1 MTKDT
6 VTTWHLEMHDAG
18 DHQKIALPNALSIIE
33 ARLKQF
39 QVNRFLYSLVG
50 KDYQWHDK
58 LDWDDARWQKYA
70 ERDTLR
76 TWIAYTQG
84 SIAGYF
90 ELDLQEDKS
99 VELAYFGLA
108 PLSIGQGFGKAMLSH
123 AIDSAW
129 QWESPERVWL
139 HTCSLD
145 HPHALK
151 NYQQRG
157 FKIFKQECE

>member
-1 MTKDT
+1 MTTNT
-6 VTTWHLEMHDAG
+6 VTTWHLEMRDASE
-18 DHQKIALPNALSIIE
+18 HQKIALPKALTITE
-33 ARLKQF
+33 ACIKQF
-39 QVNRFLYSLVG
+39 QVNRFLYALVG

-58 LDWDDARWQKYA
+58 LDWDDARWREHA

-76 TWIAYTQG
+76 TWLAYTQG

-90 ELDLQEDKS
+90 ELELQADKS

-108 PLSIGQGFGKAMLSH
+108 PSSIGQGFGKAMLSH

-129 QWESPERVWL
+129 QWESPERIWV

-157 FKIFKQECE
+157 FKVFETETE

>member
-1 MTKDT
+1 MTT
-6 VTTWHLEMHDAG
+6 ESVTIWHLQMLDASE
-18 DHQKIALPNALSIIE
+18 HQPAALPATLSINE
-33 ARLKQF
+33 AQLKQF

-50 KDYQWHDK
+50 NDYQWHDK
-58 LDWDDARWQKYA
+58 LNWDDARWKEYA

-76 TWIAYTQG
+76 TWIAYNQG

-90 ELDLQEDKS
+90 ELELQAEKS

-108 PLSIGQGFGKAMLSH
+108 PSSIGQGFGKAMLSH
-123 AIDSAW
+123 AISCAW
-129 QWESPERVWL
+129 QWDSPERLWVN
-139 HTCSLD
+139 TCSLD

-157 FKIFKQECE
+157 FQIFKQETE